1 MRRVMFATALAMAG
15 CATNDAQKP
24 SEVIAGKVEIRDSAR
39 DGFVTYTAPAAR
51 QELSDGVFESH
62 ADYRLVAK
70 KDRATGAFT
79 YSLFIVVT
87 YAGDWRQYDS
97 VSLPSG
103 RTLAAKALSKRV
115 DSCGVGC
122 RINEE
127 VQVDIPPEELAK
139 WAADG
144 VRVRLNGLLG
154 QYVVLEISRNY
165 VVGFVKA
172 AMA

>member
-1 MRRVMFATALAMAG
+1 MRRVLFAAALAMAG
-15 CATNDAQKP
+15 CATNYAQKP
-24 SEVIAGKVEIRDSAR
+24 AEVVARKVEVRDSAR
-39 DGFVTYTAPAAR
+39 DSFVAYSAPTAR

-62 ADYRLVAK
+62 ADYRLIAK

-79 YSLFIVVT
+79 YSLFVVVT

-97 VSLPSG
+97 VSLPDG
-103 RTLAAKALSKRV
+103 RTLPAKALSKRV

-122 RINEE
+122 QVNEE
-127 VQVDIPPEELAK
+127 VQVDIPPQELAK
-139 WAADG
+139 WAAEG
-144 VRVRLNGLLG
+144 VRIRLNGRLG

-165 VVGFVKA
+165 VLGFVKA